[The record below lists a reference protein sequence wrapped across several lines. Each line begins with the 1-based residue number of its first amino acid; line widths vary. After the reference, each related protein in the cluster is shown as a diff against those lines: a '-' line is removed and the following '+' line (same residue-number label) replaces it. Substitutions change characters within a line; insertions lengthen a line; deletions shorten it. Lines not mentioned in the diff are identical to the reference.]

1 MPTTTHY
8 PKMRANSV
16 DAVRRAIAEDVAK
29 RDEMSVEDAL
39 AGVIDLHEAGRPF
52 AVTQALPDAS
62 ECELNH

>member
-1 MPTTTHY
+1 
-8 PKMRANSV
+8 MRANSV